1 MNQLHLNTDPERH
14 LLWNSRY
21 FHALLP
27 SKLHLATRLSRP
39 DILRGESHT
48 STEISIPVPVPRK

>member
-1 MNQLHLNTDPERH
+1 MNQFRLNMDPERH

-21 FHALLP
+21 LHALLP
-27 SKLHLATRLSRP
+27 CKLHLASRLSRP

-48 STEISIPVPVPRK
+48 STEILIPVPVPRK